1 MAVSTPTGGRAALL
15 GMTLGLIGY
24 GPMLSWIGEPA
35 GMLALVLLVLIEA
48 GFVALA
54 TVLFLP
60 WVHHRLMPV
69 FAAAAWTGVD
79 LLRAEFPMGGF
90 EWGAL
95 QYAHVDGSWML
106 PLARVG
112 GGRLLTLFTVLV
124 GAGAVHVVMVALR
137 RGAQERADTI
147 ADQLRLGFP
156 NARGATFGLLG
167 VLLVTAVG
175 VVEAP
180 PASGVEIDV
189 LVVQGNDLEQ
199 HNGGMGRLELDRYF
213 ANNYL
218 ELTREA
224 IGNGPVP
231 DLVVWPENAFDRD
244 PWHEEGTDLLPIAQ
258 EAGALTGGRLLAG
271 VNRVGPRPRTFE
283 NSQVLI
289 GPDGQPDARYAK
301 QRYVPFG
308 EYVPFRSILG
318 DFPPLRQVPRDGHS
332 IPVQDTVD
340 VGPARIAAAICF
352 ESLFGGLIREN
363 IHAGDEPANLIVVSA
378 SDASFGRTGEPE
390 QHLAQSRMRAVET
403 GRWVVHATT
412 SGHTTLVAPDGSVGE
427 RTGLYTLDTQRHTV
441 PLVDEPTPY
450 LRWGSLLDLPL
461 WLGLAGLLFWAF
473 LRPLSTGFRARAA
486 GEQRPAGRPHGRTD
500 REREQQPSARL

>member
-1 MAVSTPTGGRAALL
+1 MAVGNPGRGRAALL

-24 GPMLSWIGEPA
+24 GPMLSWIREPA
-35 GMLALVLLVLIEA
+35 GLLALVLLVLIEA

-54 TVLFLP
+54 TVLVLP
-60 WVHHRLMPV
+60 WIRHRLMPL
-69 FAAAAWTGVD
+69 FAAVAWTGVD

-106 PLARVG
+106 PMARIG
-112 GGRLLTLFTVLV
+112 GGRVLTLFTVLV
-124 GAGAVHVVMVALR
+124 GAGLAHVALTALGRGQGEDADSITDQLR
-137 RGAQERADTI
+137 RGLPR
-147 ADQLRLGFP
+147 
-156 NARGATFGLLG
+156 ARGATFGLVG
-167 VLLVTAVG
+167 ILLITAVAI
-175 VVEAP
+175 VEP
-180 PASGVEIDV
+180 PSPSGVEIDV
-189 LVVQGNDLEQ
+189 LVVQGNDLE
-199 HNGGMGRLELDRYF
+199 GDDYRGMSVLEVDRYF

-244 PWHEEGTDLLPIAQ
+244 PWHEQGTDLLPIAQ
-258 EAGALTGGRLLAG
+258 EAGSLTGGRLLTG
-271 VNRVGPRPRTFE
+271 VNKVGPRPRTFE

-318 DFPPLRQVPRDGHS
+318 DFPPLRQVPRDGH
-332 IPVQDTVD
+332 PVPVTDTVN
-340 VGPARIAAAICF
+340 VGAARIAAAICF
-352 ESLFGGLIREN
+352 ESLFGELIRDN
-363 IHAGDEPANLIVVSA
+363 IHAGAEDANLVVISA

-412 SGHTTLVAPDGSVGE
+412 SGHTALIAPDGTVSE
-427 RTGLYTLDTQRHTV
+427 RTELFTLDTQRHSV
-441 PLVDEPTPY
+441 PLVDEPTPF
-450 LRWGSLLDLPL
+450 LRWGSILDLPL
-461 WLGLAGLLFWAF
+461 WLGLAGLLSWSF
-473 LRPLSTGFRARAA
+473 LRPLRATSRAEDGQLA
-486 GEQRPAGRPHGRTD
+486 QDH
-500 REREQQPSARL
+500 L